1 MAPPLPLPVPSS
13 SSHAQRQPLRP
24 VRFARGERGV
34 YARVRIG
41 AATRVAYGVTLV
53 ELLVALTLMGG
64 VAALVLPSFAR
75 RQPEGTPIGDV
86 VRAARGAAI
95 ARAQLL
101 SLTVQDNGSWS
112 VHPLPPGDSLT
123 VLDGRLDRAPT
134 APFQLQLTPLGAC
147 LAATPLP
154 ADFRGW
160 DAAGCTSLASRSPGA
175 GSRGE

>member
-13 SSHAQRQPLRP
+13 SSRALRQPPRPPRPLRC
-24 VRFARGERGV
+24 ARGKRGAC
-34 YARVRIG
+34 ARV
-41 AATRVAYGVTLV
+41 APGVTLV
-53 ELLVALTLMGG
+53 ELLVALTLTGI

-75 RQPEGTPIGDV
+75 RQQEGTPIGEV

-101 SLTVQDNGSWS
+101 SLTVLGNGTWS

-134 APFQLQLTPLGAC
+134 APFQLQLTPFGAC

-154 ADFRGW
+154 AEVRGW
-160 DAAGCTSLASRSPGA
+160 DAAGCTSLASRSRVA